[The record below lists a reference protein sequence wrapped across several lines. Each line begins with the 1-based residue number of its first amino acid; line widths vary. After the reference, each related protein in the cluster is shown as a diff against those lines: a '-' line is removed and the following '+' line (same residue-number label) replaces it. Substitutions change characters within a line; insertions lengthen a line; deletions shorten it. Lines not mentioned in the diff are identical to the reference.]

1 MSGSRMSSTQVNE
14 VLCRDEVKAL
24 VKAVNFGGIHL
35 VFSVDGNI
43 LTLKKKYSLYLT
55 NGKSC
60 LNINSVSRCVVWKHL
75 DGFVVFW

>member
-43 LTLKKKYSLYLT
+43 LTLKKKLQP
-55 NGKSC
+55 
-60 LNINSVSRCVVWKHL
+60 
-75 DGFVVFW
+75 VFDKRQKLSEYKQR

>member
-43 LTLKKKYSLYLT
+43 LMLKKKKLQP
-55 NGKSC
+55 
-60 LNINSVSRCVVWKHL
+60 
-75 DGFVVFW
+75 VFDKRQKLSEYKQR